1 VTVFRRAFA
10 AGSES
15 ERRGAES
22 PARAVTPVL
31 CSLGVAALLVATLC
45 SAVAPAG
52 AAAPG
57 SLQDQ
62 AAALSRQML
71 LEQLQIGGFE
81 QQRAADMKGL
91 AADDALLQQL
101 KTRLLEMQL
110 RIGADR
116 ARLRG
121 AAVRAYVEGGTQA
134 DGMNALFADTPS
146 ENASA
151 VYAQVMNADLASSLA
166 RLQSDVQALHT
177 EALVGQR
184 VSAEARRQL
193 SGADAALAAAESTQQ
208 RLAQQRTS
216 VVGELAVAQQQALI
230 AAREAATRASS
241 VSNGQDVRASP
252 ASNVSTGPASAL
264 ATASAPVTPAT
275 PATPATGAL
284 PPLNT
289 FLSCV
294 VQAES
299 GGNYQAVS
307 PTGLYMGAFQFAQQ
321 TWNVAAGLAGIPT
334 LVGVPPYQASMRD
347 QDLLAIAL
355 YNADGEQPWYDPCR
369 Y

>member
-1 VTVFRRAFA
+1 
-10 AGSES
+10 
-15 ERRGAES
+15 
-22 PARAVTPVL
+22 
-31 CSLGVAALLVATLC
+31 
-45 SAVAPAG
+45 
-52 AAAPG
+52 
-57 SLQDQ
+57 
-62 AAALSRQML
+62 
-71 LEQLQIGGFE
+71 
-81 QQRAADMKGL
+81 
-91 AADDALLQQL
+91 
-101 KTRLLEMQL
+101 
-110 RIGADR
+110 
-116 ARLRG
+116 
-121 AAVRAYVEGGTQA
+121 VEGGTQA